1 MRREPRPRAA
11 SLRRV
16 LRAAVP
22 VAALLAAAG
31 CQAGPWPDGTP
42 RPGTVRVVATT
53 TVLADMVRQVGGER
67 AGAESLVPRGGE
79 VHTFDPTPPD
89 AARLSDADLVVMNG
103 LGLDDWLGRLAGDV
117 GTKAP
122 IVRLGEDLPGVEYL
136 RDRDAGPVNPH
147 VWLDV
152 TNAIAYARRLGEA
165 LAAVDPAGAGAYA
178 RATDAY
184 VARLAELDRWALDR
198 LSAIPAAQRRIVS
211 FHDALPYF
219 ARRYGL
225 EVVGVVV
232 AVPGQDPSAGEVADL
247 IDAIR
252 AVGARAII
260 SEVQFSAD
268 LARTIAEE
276 TGATVVSDLYT
287 DTLGDPPVDTYE
299 GLIRWDVERIA
310 GALQ

>member
-1 MRREPRPRAA
+1 MHRDPRPRAA
-11 SLRRV
+11 LLRRV

-67 AGAESLVPRGGE
+67 VGVESLVPRGGE
-79 VHTFDPTPPD
+79 VHTFDPTPAD
-89 AARLSDADLVVMNG
+89 AAGIASADLIVANG
-103 LGLDDWLGRLAGDV
+103 LGLDDWLGRLARDIDAA
-117 GTKAP
+117 AP
-122 IVRLGEDLPGVEYL
+122 IVALGEDLPGVEYL
-136 RDRDAGPVNPH
+136 RSGESVNPH
-147 VWLDV
+147 LWLDV
-152 TNAIAYARRLGEA
+152 TNAIAYARSLGAA
-165 LAAVDPAGAGAYA
+165 LVSIDPAGAGAYA

-184 VARLAELDRWALDR
+184 VARLAALDRWALDR